1 MKESSRAVVLR
12 SRNTLEA
19 RSPLTGGSEW
29 MERLLR
35 AHCVSG
41 IERHSNHL
49 LDEFPGLG
57 KGGSISSAVC

>member
-1 MKESSRAVVLR
+1 MKESSHVVVLR

-19 RSPLTGGSEW
+19 RSLLNGGREW

-35 AHCVSG
+35 THRVSG

-49 LDEFPGLG
+49 LDEFPSLG
-57 KGGSISSAVC
+57 KGGSVSSAG